1 MYVIS
6 LTTNCTLYI
15 TTNYIYCVLFIAVC
29 FKKMFDVSFLKMET
43 VLKHVELSTR
53 KIHRFLNGTFI
64 GVTKVVM
71 YHNAWNE

>member
-1 MYVIS
+1 
-6 LTTNCTLYI
+6 
-15 TTNYIYCVLFIAVC
+15 
-29 FKKMFDVSFLKMET
+29 MFDVSFLKMET